1 MGRILS
7 SGWVRPMNHQL
18 LCHADE
24 HLSDVLL
31 LAD

>member
-1 MGRILS
+1 MGH
-7 SGWVRPMNHQL
+7 NQL
-18 LCHADE
+18 LGHADE

>member
-1 MGRILS
+1 MG
-7 SGWVRPMNHQL
+7 HDQL
-18 LCHADE
+18 LGHADE